1 MFWNWVKS
9 IFQPKALVK
18 DMEKLLQIIEGTPTA
33 DLVTIVQQA
42 NKIVGGSQQ
51 VNVNSLGIIIQ
62 VVKAVAEVI
71 EAKK

>member
-1 MFWNWVKS
+1 MWAWIKS

-18 DMEKLLQIIEGTPTA
+18 DMEALLGIIENTPTA

-42 NKIVGGSQQ
+42 NKIVGGSKQ

>member
-1 MFWNWVKS
+1 MWAWIKS

-18 DMEKLLQIIEGTPTA
+18 DMEALLGIIENTPTA